1 MKSDNWFK
9 DVPRAPCGRRTKG
22 EAGDEIPPIFKYLA
36 TLTKSS
42 PLREFFVS
50 KIQCA
55 NDSPMIN
62 EKINSKILS
71 VWKKHFGASDKVYAP
86 IFYDDF
92 KTGGILFIGM
102 NPSFN
107 PRGIRKI
114 MRGTEFEKM
123 DPETFYNWRTAA
135 QDSAH
140 VDDSIRFGRLVH
152 DGYAFFKRMHEIAKE
167 CKTHFQHIDLFVY
180 RQTKQKEFLRLVRDK
195 KRVLNALGR
204 DQLDIFLEALKE
216 IRPAVIVVSNAGS
229 CGIIREYFKDR
240 LSFDDE
246 RGFHWLKL
254 DGTRVPIF
262 FSSMLS
268 GQRALDTGSYERL
281 VWHIKQ
287 AVK

>member
-1 MKSDNWFK
+1 MYQEPL
-9 DVPRAPCGRRTKG
+9 VGGERRAKQ
-22 EAGDEIPPIFKYLA
+22 A
-36 TLTKSS
+36 TKSCLS
-42 PLREFFVS
+42 SSTWLFQQKTPPREFFVS

-55 NDSPMIN
+55 NDSRMIN

-114 MRGTEFEKM
+114 MRGTEFEKI

-167 CKTHFQHIDLFVY
+167 CKMHFQHIDLFVY

-195 KRVLNALGR
+195 KRALNSLGS
-204 DQLDIFLEALKE
+204 DQ
-216 IRPAVIVVSNAGS
+216 
-229 CGIIREYFKDR
+229 